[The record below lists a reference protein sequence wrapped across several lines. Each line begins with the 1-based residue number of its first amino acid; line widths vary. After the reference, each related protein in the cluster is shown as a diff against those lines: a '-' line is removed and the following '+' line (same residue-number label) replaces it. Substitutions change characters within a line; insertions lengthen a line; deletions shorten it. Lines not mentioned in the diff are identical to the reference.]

1 MHMRHGYY
9 LKRRHCAY
17 SGNKEL
23 AVETSRSKE
32 NPKTKM
38 DVKTEKEKG

>member
-1 MHMRHGYY
+1 MATTSNGDFVH
-9 LKRRHCAY
+9 AQ
-17 SGNKEL
+17 EL
-23 AVETSRSKE
+23 AMETLRSKE